1 MLCQMD
7 AMLQQDDALLDA
19 QGRAGFDDATG
30 LAAPSSSW
38 GGRTSTRER
47 ASKAHKEKVLSASS
61 QRSRGSAVHTQGA
74 AERQPRSSRQH
85 KPTMAAAPEISSAP
99 SRSSVEQDGHLEEHK
114 VFVGGIGALTEADL
128 YACVF
133 VPPPPRAG
141 PLLRPARRG
150 LLPPAALLCSQFS
163 SSCLCVRLSYSI
175 LYMHRYFG
183 TWGTVKSLQVMRSRE
198 SQVSLPRA
206 VAWRGVAG
214 QGEGGGAACA
224 ILLVLFII
232 DSSRM
237 MAHEAAAPS
246 KPATL
251 VLFLQAQ

>member
-74 AERQPRSSRQH
+74 AERQPRGSRQH

-141 PLLRPARRG
+141 PPPPTCPPRPAASCC
-150 LLPPAALLCSQFS
+150 LLLLCSALRSVPPACAFADHI
-163 SSCLCVRLSYSI
+163 LSYTCTGISA
-175 LYMHRYFG
+175 RG
-183 TWGTVKSLQVMRSRE
+183 ARSSPYR
-198 SQVSLPRA
+198 SC
-206 VAWRGVAG
+206 VAA
-214 QGEGGGAACA
+214 
-224 ILLVLFII
+224 
-232 DSSRM
+232 SRR
-237 MAHEAAAPS
+237 
-246 KPATL
+246 
-251 VLFLQAQ
+251 